1 MANKFSLTGIET
13 LPKKKNFFVDPLDEI
28 QQPGIKI
35 MNRVSYFLVLVCVLF
50 IIPFYFAD
58 SLPITGFFVAEALAF
73 ALIPLLASKG
83 YGNTAKMMLIIY
95 IDIGIV
101 IISSVIGEDALIQ
114 AFFIPTMGL
123 SILLFDAQHIKL
135 RNASIAI
142 SVASYFI
149 LDYIIFE
156 EVYISEDSFTVIRL
170 SVLAASFV
178 TTWLIFNT
186 FSEFK
191 ESAESKTTELLAKE
205 IELNRELN
213 LNQQK
218 LEKYITQLENARIEL
233 EKSTKAKSEFLA
245 TMSHEIRTPMNAIMG
260 MTHLLRKEEPREDQM
275 EPLNILDFSG
285 RTLLTLIDDVLD
297 FSKIEAGR
305 IEFES
310 TEFELPKLVS
320 TIVETFKVTAANKNI
335 ELRSHIQKNM
345 HPVLNGDP
353 ARLTQILNNLIS
365 NAVKFTEKGHVA
377 LSIEKYLEKDEEL
390 TLQFSVEDTGIGIA
404 KDRLQSIFE
413 SFTQASGSTKRL
425 YGGTGLGLA
434 ISKQLTELQGGKV
447 WVESELGEGST
458 FYVQLTFKKGDI
470 KEDSEEQSVDAAVN
484 EQLLHGIRVLLA
496 EDNIVNQKVM
506 SRFLERWNVELTIVD
521 NGKDAVIK
529 VREGEYDLILMDL
542 QMPQMDGY
550 EATAAIRS
558 MEHSAKANIPIIAL
572 TAAALQEVK
581 EQVYACGMNDFV
593 TKPFNPYDL
602 RDKMAAYVK

>member
-1 MANKFSLTGIET
+1 MANKFSLTGIKDV
-13 LPKKKNFFVDPLDEI
+13 KKKEAFFVDPLEEI

-35 MNRVSYFLVLVCVLF
+35 MNRVSYFLLLVCVLF
-50 IIPFYFAD
+50 LIPFYFID
-58 SLPITGFFVAEALAF
+58 SFALTGFFLAEGLAF
-73 ALIPLLASKG
+73 GLIPLLAKRG
-83 YGNTAKMMLIIY
+83 FVNTAKMMHIIY
-95 IDIGIV
+95 IDIGI
-101 IISSVIGEDALIQ
+101 IILSSVIGEEALIQ

-123 SILLFDAQHIKL
+123 SILLFDKNHIKL

-156 EVYISEDSFTVIRL
+156 EVYISEDSFTIIRL
-170 SVLAASFV
+170 SVLAAAFV
-178 TTWLIFNT
+178 TTWIIFNT

-205 IELNRELN
+205 IELNRELSM
-213 LNQQK
+213 NQQK
-218 LEKYITQLENARIEL
+218 LEKYITQLEDARIEL

-260 MTHLLRKEEPREDQM
+260 MTHLLRKEEPRDDQM

-310 TEFELPKLVS
+310 TEFDLHQLVS
-320 TIVETFKVTAANKNI
+320 TIIETFRVTAANKNI
-335 ELRSHIQKNM
+335 ELRSHIQKNL
-345 HPVLNGDP
+345 HPVLTGDP

-365 NAVKFTEKGHVA
+365 NAVKFTEHGHVA
-377 LSIEKYLEKDEEL
+377 LSINKLKEEGEEI
-390 TLQFSVEDTGIGIA
+390 TIQFEVEDTGIGIA
-404 KDRLQSIFE
+404 NDRIESIFE

-447 WVESELGEGST
+447 WVDSTLGEGST
-458 FYVQLTFKKGDI
+458 FYIQLTFEKGAV
-470 KEDSEEQSVDAAVN
+470 KEASVDSSSDVIFD
-484 EQLLHGIRVLLA
+484 EQLLHGLRVLLA
-496 EDNIVNQKVM
+496 EDNVVNQKVM
-506 SRFLERWNVELTIVD
+506 SRFLERWSVELTVVD
-521 NGKDAVIK
+521 NGEDAVKEIK
-529 VREGEYDLILMDL
+529 SSSFDVVLMDL
-542 QMPQMDGY
+542 QMPLMDGY
-550 EATAAIRS
+550 EATMEIRKLEDS
-558 MEHSAKANIPIIAL
+558 IKAKTPIIAL

-581 EQVYACGMNDFV
+581 EQVFACGMNDFV
-593 TKPFNPYDL
+593 TKPFNPAEL
-602 RDKMAAYVK
+602 KEKMAVHIK